1 MRSAREIRR
10 AAGVALQSS
19 AGWLPSVCA
28 WAAWFALE
36 KVALTPLMLLGPLCL
51 VGVYYFAFAK
61 TYGMSLLSMSVL
73 RGEPRFRYAFAGFGH
88 GWRTFGV
95 HCWIAWRLF
104 LPALALL
111 ALFLAVCCCAPVVGA
126 PADAAAFLRTPT
138 GIAGACGVGVC
149 ASACSVWLLRRWYR
163 YRLAYYVFVE
173 HVDWKLSAV
182 VDEAARLM
190 DGHRGEL
197 FRLDLRYAFL
207 GLVLLLPGVYQTI
220 DGGLAFYRA
229 GGDLLELQ
237 AVLMTGAKELP
248 PGIGTALQGMQVLGF
263 AQLIVLLWVQPVWT
277 TVHAAFYE
285 DLLDLDEA
293 RHPQPASVSAN
304 EGETEEIQAS

>member
-1 MRSAREIRR
+1 MRSAQEIRR
-10 AAGVALQSS
+10 AAGAALRSS

-51 VGVYYFAFAK
+51 VGVYYFLFAK

-104 LPALALL
+104 APALSLLMLLVAVAGWTSVSVASSAEAAFRRQTLFVLSGAGALGLALTAWLL
-111 ALFLAVCCCAPVVGA
+111 A
-126 PADAAAFLRTPT
+126 
-138 GIAGACGVGVC
+138 
-149 ASACSVWLLRRWYR
+149 RWYR
-163 YRLAYYVFVE
+163 YRLAYYVFVD

-190 DGHRGEL
+190 AGHRGGL
-197 FRLDLRYAFL
+197 FRLDLCYTCLSLAL
-207 GLVLLLPGVYQTI
+207 LAPGLYQMA

-237 AVLMTGAKELP
+237 AVLMTGAKDLP
-248 PGIGTALQGMQVLGF
+248 PGIGTFLRGMQLLGF
-263 AQLIVLLWVQPVWT
+263 AQLAVLLWVQPVWT

-285 DLLDLDEA
+285 ELLDLDEA
-293 RHPQPASVSAN
+293 RRPQTASVPA
-304 EGETEEIQAS
+304 GGDETEETKEP

>member
-1 MRSAREIRR
+1 MRNAREIRR
-10 AAGVALQSS
+10 AAGAALRSS

-88 GWRTFGV
+88 GWRTLGV
-95 HCWIAWRLF
+95 HLWISWRL
-104 LPALALL
+104 LAPALALL
-111 ALFLAVCCCAPVVGA
+111 TLLVAVAGWTSVSVA
-126 PADAAAFLRTPT
+126 SSADAAFQRQTALVLL
-138 GIAGACGVGVC
+138 GAGVLGFALT
-149 ASACSVWLLRRWYR
+149 AWLLTRWYR
-163 YRLAYYVFVE
+163 YRLAYYVFVD
-173 HVDWKLSAV
+173 HVDWKLSDV

-190 DGHRGEL
+190 DGHRGGL
-197 FRLDLRYAFL
+197 FRLDLRYMCLSLALFAP
-207 GLVLLLPGVYQTI
+207 GLYQMI
-220 DGGLAFYRA
+220 DGGLAFHQA

-237 AVLMTGAKELP
+237 AVLMAWTKDLP
-248 PGIGTALQGMQVLGF
+248 PGIGAALHGMQLLGF
-263 AQLIVLLWVQPVWT
+263 AQIVVLLWVQPVWT

-285 DLLDLDEA
+285 ELLDLDEA
-293 RHPQPASVSAN
+293 RRPEAESVPAN
-304 EGETEEIQAS
+304 GDETEEAREP